1 MSMRRLCM
9 ELADI
14 MLLSKVMYLL
24 KLKALMGQ
32 SFLLQ
37 RMLVS

>member
-1 MSMRRLCM
+1 M

-24 KLKALMGQ
+24 KLEALMGQ
-32 SFLLQ
+32 NFLLQ